1 VQTLTDRRS
10 PGADPLVE
18 LCEAVLAEGCAL
30 NVDPEALLR
39 ATAEAFDFLLARSNG
54 IAR

>member
-1 VQTLTDRRS
+1 MQTTTES
-10 PGADPLVE
+10 PRPAADPLLE
-18 LCEAVLAEGCAL
+18 LCEAVLAEGRTL

-39 ATAEAFDFLLARSNG
+39 ATAEAFDFLLARSRG